1 MRGELQVWVSRRLPR
16 KSSVTEVPPC
26 DLSHIGT
33 PPNGRDT
40 PKMFSWGSVTMH
52 PWVVTGER
60 RTRMVDAANRRR
72 RITVAREGFLAT
84 GSAQESAVP
93 NVVAASWLR
102 SRSAGVD
109 AEKSQAFFHSD
120 LDVSSRLVRCSRPII
135 DRLSEETANIPLS
148 IAVTDGKARVLTR
161 VDNSRTIGLLLDDV
175 WFAPGF
181 DYAEGGMG
189 TNGVGTVFES
199 GQPIQIVGPEHFHER
214 LQPFACSGT
223 PIRDPLSGRI
233 EGVLDISCLTEH
245 SSPLMHALVRSA
257 AHDIERNLLIDG
269 SQCQQA
275 LFETFVRADARSR
288 GAVMAI
294 GGAVVMANAVAQGL
308 LTPMERATLQDHA
321 RYLMSRHDRT
331 VDQLELSTGKVVSI
345 RGTRIVVGTDI
356 AGMVLEVA
364 LVAEAATPKSQIVAE
379 RPVTALTM
387 FSGPALNLPLLL
399 TPSTL
404 SGSGQSPLWKRACN
418 DIASASSNHHA
429 LLVMGETGSGKFS
442 LLAEIYHRV
451 NPGGRSLLIDAV
463 DISPYFYDDAEAALE
478 ATTRP
483 TLYIFRNIDELSTD
497 GVEELNKFLLALADS
512 DRPVYV
518 AATLSDANLESDLPF
533 RDLLVHFQQAVTVP
547 PLRHRTEDV
556 DTVVTQVLNEISQGR
571 HTRVGPAAMRVICR
585 YSWPRNI
592 TQLKEALAA
601 ALLRRPVG
609 DIQPEDLPG
618 YCHDSPRRHLTGM
631 EALER
636 DAIVKALRDAD
647 GNRVKAAATLGIARS
662 SLYRKLK
669 SFGITTI

>member
-1 MRGELQVWVSRRLPR
+1 MADVAARRQ
-16 KSSVTEVPPC
+16 
-26 DLSHIGT
+26 
-33 PPNGRDT
+33 
-40 PKMFSWGSVTMH
+40 
-52 PWVVTGER
+52 
-60 RTRMVDAANRRR
+60 
-72 RITVAREGFLAT
+72 RITAARAGFLAT
-84 GSAQESAVP
+84 GSAHESAVP
-93 NVVAASWLR
+93 DVVAASWQR

-109 AEKSQAFFHSD
+109 ASTSEASFHSD
-120 LDVSSRLVRCSRPII
+120 LDTSSRLVRCSRPII

-148 IAVTDGKARVLTR
+148 IAVTDGKARLLTR
-161 VDNSRTIGLLLDDV
+161 VDNSRTIELLLDDV
-175 WFAPGF
+175 SFAPGF
-181 DYAEGGMG
+181 DYAEGGVG

-214 LQPFACSGT
+214 LQPFACSGA
-223 PIRDPLSGRI
+223 PIRNPLSGRI

-257 AHDIERNLLIDG
+257 AHEIERNLLIDG

-294 GGAVVMANAVAQGL
+294 GGTVVMANTVAQDL

-321 RYLMSRHDRT
+321 RYLMSRDDSR
-331 VDQLELSTGKVVSI
+331 VDQLELNTGKVVRI
-345 RGTRIVVGTDI
+345 RGTRIVAGNDI
-356 AGMVLEVA
+356 AGVVLEIA
-364 LVAEAATPKSQIVAE
+364 LVAEGAPLPPPSLAIADQ
-379 RPVTALTM
+379 PVPRLTLH
-387 FSGPALNLPLLL
+387 SGSKLILPPLG

-418 DIASASSNHHA
+418 DIASASSTHDA
-429 LLVMGETGSGKFS
+429 LLIMGETGTGKFS
-442 LLAEIYHRV
+442 LLAEIYHLV

-463 DISPYFYDDAEAALE
+463 DISTDFYDDAEAALE
-478 ATTRP
+478 ATNRP

-497 GVEELNKFLLALADS
+497 GVEELNKFLLTLADS
-512 DRPVYV
+512 ERPVYV
-518 AATLSDANLESDLPF
+518 AATLSDVNLDSDLPF

-547 PLRHRTEDV
+547 PLRYRVEDI
-556 DTVVTQVLNEISQGR
+556 DTVVNQVLNEISQR
-571 HTRVGPAAMRVICR
+571 RNTRVGPAAMRVICR
-585 YSWPRNI
+585 YTWPRNI
-592 TQLKEALAA
+592 TQLEEALAA

-618 YCHDSPRRHLTGM
+618 YCHDSAQRQLTGM
-631 EALER
+631 EAIER

-647 GNRVKAAATLGIARS
+647 GNRVQAAATLGIARS

>member
-1 MRGELQVWVSRRLPR
+1 
-16 KSSVTEVPPC
+16 
-26 DLSHIGT
+26 
-33 PPNGRDT
+33 
-40 PKMFSWGSVTMH
+40 
-52 PWVVTGER
+52 
-60 RTRMVDAANRRR
+60 MVDVADRRR
-72 RITVAREGFLAT
+72 RITAAREGFLAT
-84 GSAQESAVP
+84 GSALGSAVP

-102 SRSAGVD
+102 SRTAGVD
-109 AEKSQAFFHSD
+109 AATSQALFHSD
-120 LDVSSRLVRCSRPII
+120 LDTSSRLVRCSRPII

-175 WFAPGF
+175 SFAPGF

-245 SSPLMHALVRSA
+245 SSPLMHALVRAA

-288 GAVMAI
+288 GAVMAV
-294 GGAVVMANAVAQGL
+294 GGTVVMANAVAQDL

-321 RYLMSRHDRT
+321 RHLMSRQDRS
-331 VDQLELSTGKVVSI
+331 VDQLELSTGKVVRI
-345 RGTRIVVGTDI
+345 RGTRIVAGADI
-356 AGMVLEVA
+356 AGMVLEIA
-364 LVAEAATPKSQIVAE
+364 LVAEAATSTNQTVAVL
-379 RPVTALTM
+379 PVPTLTM
-387 FSGPALNLPLLL
+387 HSGEGLNMPLLL

-404 SGSGQSPLWKRACN
+404 SGSGQSPLWKRACK
-418 DIASASSNHHA
+418 DIASASANHHA

-478 ATTRP
+478 ATNRP

-497 GVEELNKFLLALADS
+497 GVEALNKFLLALADS

-518 AATLSDANLESDLPF
+518 AATLSDANLDSDLPF

-547 PLRHRTEDV
+547 PLRHRIEDV

-571 HTRVGPAAMRVICR
+571 NTRVGPAAMRVIRR

-618 YCHDSPRRHLTGM
+618 YCHDSARRQLTGM

-647 GNRVKAAATLGIARS
+647 GNRVQAAATLGIARS

-669 SFGITTI
+669 SFGITTM

>member
-1 MRGELQVWVSRRLPR
+1 
-16 KSSVTEVPPC
+16 
-26 DLSHIGT
+26 
-33 PPNGRDT
+33 
-40 PKMFSWGSVTMH
+40 
-52 PWVVTGER
+52 
-60 RTRMVDAANRRR
+60 MVDVADRRR
-72 RITVAREGFLAT
+72 RITAAREGFLAT
-84 GSAQESAVP
+84 GSALEGAVP

-102 SRSAGVD
+102 SRTAGVD
-109 AEKSQAFFHSD
+109 AETSQALFHSD
-120 LDVSSRLVRCSRPII
+120 LDTSSRLVRCSRPII

-148 IAVTDGKARVLTR
+148 IAVTDCKARVLTR

-175 WFAPGF
+175 SFAPGF

-275 LFETFVRADARSR
+275 LFDTFVRADARSR
-288 GAVMAI
+288 GAVMAV
-294 GGAVVMANAVAQGL
+294 GGTVVMANTVAQGL

-321 RYLMSRHDRT
+321 RYLMSRQVRS
-331 VDQLELSTGKVVSI
+331 VDQLELSTGKVVRI
-345 RGTRIVVGTDI
+345 RGTRIVAGADV
-356 AGMVLEVA
+356 AGMVLEIA
-364 LVAEAATPKSQIVAE
+364 LVAEAATPTSQTVAVL
-379 RPVTALTM
+379 PVPTLTM
-387 FSGPALNLPLLL
+387 HSGAGLNMPLLL

-404 SGSGQSPLWKRACN
+404 SGNGQSPLWKRACN
-418 DIASASSNHHA
+418 DIASASANHHA

-478 ATTRP
+478 ATNRP

-497 GVEELNKFLLALADS
+497 GVEELNKFLLTLEDS
-512 DRPVYV
+512 DRPVSV
-518 AATLSDANLESDLPF
+518 AATLSDANLDSDLPF
-533 RDLLVHFQQAVTVP
+533 RDLLVHFQQAATVP

-571 HTRVGPAAMRVICR
+571 QTRVGPAAMRVIRR

-618 YCHDSPRRHLTGM
+618 YCHDSARRQLTGM

-647 GNRVKAAATLGIARS
+647 GNRVQAAATLGIARS

>member
-1 MRGELQVWVSRRLPR
+1 MADV
-16 KSSVTEVPPC
+16 
-26 DLSHIGT
+26 
-33 PPNGRDT
+33 
-40 PKMFSWGSVTMH
+40 
-52 PWVVTGER
+52 
-60 RTRMVDAANRRR
+60 AARRR
-72 RITVAREGFLAT
+72 RITAAREGFLAT
-84 GSAQESAVP
+84 GSALEGAVP

-102 SRSAGVD
+102 SRTAGVD
-109 AEKSQAFFHSD
+109 AATSQALFHSD
-120 LDVSSRLVRCSRPII
+120 LDTSSRLVRCSRPII

-175 WFAPGF
+175 SFAPGF

-245 SSPLMHALVRSA
+245 SSPLMHALVRAA

-288 GAVMAI
+288 SAVMAV
-294 GGAVVMANAVAQGL
+294 GGTAVMANAMAQDL

-321 RYLMSRHDRT
+321 RHLMSRQDRS
-331 VDQLELSTGKVVSI
+331 VDQLELSTGKVVRI
-345 RGTRIVVGTDI
+345 RGTRIV
-356 AGMVLEVA
+356 AGADVAGVVLEIA
-364 LVAEAATPKSQIVAE
+364 LVAEAATLPSQTVAVL
-379 RPVTALTM
+379 PVPTLTM
-387 FSGPALNLPLLL
+387 RSGEGLNMPLLL

-404 SGSGQSPLWKRACN
+404 SGNGQSPLWKRACN
-418 DIASASSNHHA
+418 DIASASANHHA

-478 ATTRP
+478 ATNRP

-512 DRPVYV
+512 DRPVSV
-518 AATLSDANLESDLPF
+518 AATLSDANLDSDLPF

-547 PLRHRTEDV
+547 PLRHRIEDV

-571 HTRVGPAAMRVICR
+571 NTRVGPAAMRVIRR

-618 YCHDSPRRHLTGM
+618 YCHDSARRQLTGM

-647 GNRVKAAATLGIARS
+647 GNRVQAAATLGIARS

>member
-1 MRGELQVWVSRRLPR
+1 
-16 KSSVTEVPPC
+16 
-26 DLSHIGT
+26 
-33 PPNGRDT
+33 
-40 PKMFSWGSVTMH
+40 
-52 PWVVTGER
+52 
-60 RTRMVDAANRRR
+60 MVDVADRRR
-72 RITVAREGFLAT
+72 RITAAREGFLAT
-84 GSAQESAVP
+84 GSALGSAVP

-102 SRSAGVD
+102 SRTAGVD
-109 AEKSQAFFHSD
+109 AETSQALFHSD
-120 LDVSSRLVRCSRPII
+120 LDISSRLVRCSRPII

-275 LFETFVRADARSR
+275 LFETFIRADARSR

-321 RYLMSRHDRT
+321 RYLMGRRDHT
-331 VDQLELSTGKVVSI
+331 VDQLELSTGKIVSI
-345 RGTRIVVGTDI
+345 RGTRIAVGADV
-356 AGMVLEVA
+356 AGMVLEIA
-364 LVAEAATPKSQIVAE
+364 LVAEATTTTSQIVAV
-379 RPVTALTM
+379 RPVPALSM
-387 FSGPALNLPLLL
+387 GSGPGLNLPMLL

-404 SGSGQSPLWKRACN
+404 SGSGQSPLWKRACS
-418 DIASASSNHHA
+418 DIAAASSSHDA
-429 LLVMGETGSGKFS
+429 LLVMGETGTGKFS
-442 LLAEIYHRV
+442 LIAEIYHRV
-451 NPGGRSLLIDAV
+451 NPSGRSLLIDAV
-463 DISPYFYDDAEAALE
+463 DISPYFYDDAEAAME
-478 ATTRP
+478 ANTQP
-483 TLYIFRNIDELSTD
+483 TLYIFRNIDALSTD

-512 DRPVYV
+512 DRSVYL
-518 AATLSDANLESDLPF
+518 AATLSDANLDSDLPF

-547 PLRHRTEDV
+547 PLRHRTEDMA
-556 DTVVTQVLNEISQGR
+556 TVVSQVLNQISQGR
-571 HTRVGPAAMRVICR
+571 PTRVGPAAMRVISG

-592 TQLKEALAA
+592 TQLEEALAA

-618 YCHDSPRRHLTGM
+618 YCHDSARRRLTGM

-636 DAIVKALRDAD
+636 DAIVNALRDAG
-647 GNRVKAAATLGIARS
+647 GNRVQAAATLGIARS

>member
-1 MRGELQVWVSRRLPR
+1 
-16 KSSVTEVPPC
+16 
-26 DLSHIGT
+26 
-33 PPNGRDT
+33 
-40 PKMFSWGSVTMH
+40 
-52 PWVVTGER
+52 
-60 RTRMVDAANRRR
+60 MVDVADRRR
-72 RITVAREGFLAT
+72 RITAAREGFLAT
-84 GSAQESAVP
+84 GSALESAVP

-102 SRSAGVD
+102 SRTAGVD
-109 AEKSQAFFHSD
+109 AARSQALFHSD
-120 LDVSSRLVRCSRPII
+120 LDTSSRLVRCSRPII

-161 VDNSRTIGLLLDDV
+161 VDNSRTIGLLLDEV
-175 WFAPGF
+175 SFAPGF

-199 GQPIQIVGPEHFHER
+199 GQPIQIVGPEHFHES

-245 SSPLMHALVRSA
+245 SSPLMHALVRAA

-288 GAVMAI
+288 GAVMAV
-294 GGAVVMANAVAQGL
+294 GGAVVMANTVAQDL

-321 RYLMSRHDRT
+321 RHLMSRQGRS
-331 VDQLELSTGKVVSI
+331 VDQLELSSGKVVRI
-345 RGTRIVVGTDI
+345 RATRIVAGADV
-356 AGMVLEVA
+356 AGMVLEIA
-364 LVAEAATPKSQIVAE
+364 LVAEAATLTSQTVAVM
-379 RPVTALTM
+379 PVPTLTM
-387 FSGPALNLPLLL
+387 QSGEGLNMPLLL

-404 SGSGQSPLWKRACN
+404 SGSGQSPLWKRACKE
-418 DIASASSNHHA
+418 IASASANHHA

-451 NPGGRSLLIDAV
+451 NPGSRSLLIDAV

-478 ATTRP
+478 ATSRP
-483 TLYIFRNIDELSTD
+483 TLYIFRNIDELSTA

-512 DRPVYV
+512 DRPVSV
-518 AATLSDANLESDLPF
+518 AATLSDANLDSDLPF

-547 PLRHRTEDV
+547 PLRHRIEDV

-571 HTRVGPAAMRVICR
+571 KTRVGPAAMRVIRR

-592 TQLKEALAA
+592 TQLKEALVA

-618 YCHDSPRRHLTGM
+618 YCHDSARRQLTGM

-647 GNRVKAAATLGIARS
+647 GNRVQAAATLGIARS

-669 SFGITTI
+669 SYGITTI

>member
-1 MRGELQVWVSRRLPR
+1 
-16 KSSVTEVPPC
+16 
-26 DLSHIGT
+26 
-33 PPNGRDT
+33 
-40 PKMFSWGSVTMH
+40 
-52 PWVVTGER
+52 
-60 RTRMVDAANRRR
+60 MVDVADRRR
-72 RITVAREGFLAT
+72 RITAAREGFLAT
-84 GSAQESAVP
+84 GSALGSAVP

-102 SRSAGVD
+102 SRTAGVD
-109 AEKSQAFFHSD
+109 AATSQALFHSD
-120 LDVSSRLVRCSRPII
+120 LDISSRLVRCSRPII

-175 WFAPGF
+175 SFAPGF

-245 SSPLMHALVRSA
+245 SSPLMHALVRAA

-288 GAVMAI
+288 GAVMAV
-294 GGAVVMANAVAQGL
+294 GGTVVMANAVAQDL

-321 RYLMSRHDRT
+321 RHLMSRQDRS
-331 VDQLELSTGKVVSI
+331 VDQLELSTGKVVRI
-345 RGTRIVVGTDI
+345 RGTRIVAGADI
-356 AGMVLEVA
+356 AGMVLEIA
-364 LVAEAATPKSQIVAE
+364 LVAEAATSTNQTVAVL
-379 RPVTALTM
+379 PVPTLTM
-387 FSGPALNLPLLL
+387 HSGEGLNMPLLL

-404 SGSGQSPLWKRACN
+404 SGSGQSPLWKRACK
-418 DIASASSNHHA
+418 DIASASANHHA

-478 ATTRP
+478 ATNRP

-497 GVEELNKFLLALADS
+497 GVEALNKFLLALADS

-518 AATLSDANLESDLPF
+518 AATLSDANLDSDLPF

-547 PLRHRTEDV
+547 PLRHRIEDV

-571 HTRVGPAAMRVICR
+571 NTRVGPAAMRVIRR

-618 YCHDSPRRHLTGM
+618 YCHDSARRQLTGM

-647 GNRVKAAATLGIARS
+647 GNRVQAAATLGIARS

-669 SFGITTI
+669 SFGITTM

>member
-1 MRGELQVWVSRRLPR
+1 MLDAIDRRL
-16 KSSVTEVPPC
+16 
-26 DLSHIGT
+26 
-33 PPNGRDT
+33 
-40 PKMFSWGSVTMH
+40 
-52 PWVVTGER
+52 
-60 RTRMVDAANRRR
+60 
-72 RITVAREGFLAT
+72 RITTARAGFLVT

-93 NVVAASWLR
+93 NVITASWLR

-109 AEKSQAFFHSD
+109 AETSQALFHSD
-120 LDVSSRLVRCSRPII
+120 LDISSRLVRCSRPII

-148 IAVTDGKARVLTR
+148 IAVTDAKARVLTR

-175 WFAPGF
+175 SFAPGF
-181 DYAEGGMG
+181 DYGEAGIG

-233 EGVLDISCLTEH
+233 EGVLDISCLVEH

-257 AHDIERNLLIDG
+257 AHDIERNLLIDR

-275 LFETFVRADARSR
+275 LFETFIRADARSR
-288 GAVMAI
+288 GGVMAV
-294 GGAVVMANAVAQGL
+294 GGTIVMANTVAQGL
-308 LTPMERATLQDHA
+308 LTPMERATIQDHA
-321 RYLMSRHDRT
+321 RYLMSRRDRT
-331 VDQLELSTGKVVSI
+331 VDLLELSTGKVVRI
-345 RGTRIVVGTDI
+345 RGTRIAVGSDV
-356 AGMVLEVA
+356 AGMVLEIA
-364 LVAEAATPKSQIVAE
+364 LVSEAGSPTNQIVAE
-379 RPVTALTM
+379 QPVPALAMGGTAD
-387 FSGPALNLPLLL
+387 LNLPQLLIA
-399 TPSTL
+399 STL
-404 SGSGQSPLWKRACN
+404 SGSGRSPLWKRACK
-418 DIASASSNHHA
+418 DIAFASSSHKA
-429 LLVMGETGSGKFS
+429 LLVMGETGTGKFS

-478 ATTRP
+478 ANAIP
-483 TLYIFRNIDELSTD
+483 TLYIFRNIDALTTD

-512 DRPVYV
+512 DRDIYL
-518 AATLSDANLESDLPF
+518 AATLSDANLDSDLPF

-547 PLRHRTEDV
+547 PLRHRTEDIV
-556 DTVVTQVLNEISQGR
+556 TVVSQVLNKISQGR
-571 HTRVGPAAMRVICR
+571 PTRVGPAAMRVISK

-592 TQLKEALAA
+592 TQLEEALAA

-618 YCHDSPRRHLTGM
+618 YCHDSARRQLTGM

-636 DAIVKALRDAD
+636 DAIVNALRDAD
-647 GNRVKAAATLGIARS
+647 GNRVQAAVTLGIARS

>member
-1 MRGELQVWVSRRLPR
+1 
-16 KSSVTEVPPC
+16 
-26 DLSHIGT
+26 
-33 PPNGRDT
+33 
-40 PKMFSWGSVTMH
+40 
-52 PWVVTGER
+52 
-60 RTRMVDAANRRR
+60 
-72 RITVAREGFLAT
+72 
-84 GSAQESAVP
+84 
-93 NVVAASWLR
+93 
-102 SRSAGVD
+102 
-109 AEKSQAFFHSD
+109 
-120 LDVSSRLVRCSRPII
+120 
-135 DRLSEETANIPLS
+135 
-148 IAVTDGKARVLTR
+148 
-161 VDNSRTIGLLLDDV
+161 
-175 WFAPGF
+175 
-181 DYAEGGMG
+181 
-189 TNGVGTVFES
+189 
-199 GQPIQIVGPEHFHER
+199 
-214 LQPFACSGT
+214 
-223 PIRDPLSGRI
+223 
-233 EGVLDISCLTEH
+233 
-245 SSPLMHALVRSA
+245 
-257 AHDIERNLLIDG
+257 LLIDG

-294 GGAVVMANAVAQGL
+294 GGTVVMANTVAQDL

-321 RYLMSRHDRT
+321 RHLMSRRDRS
-331 VDQLELSTGKVVSI
+331 VDQLELSTGKVVRI
-345 RGTRIVVGTDI
+345 RGTRIVAGADV
-356 AGMVLEVA
+356 AGMVLEIA
-364 LVAEAATPKSQIVAE
+364 LVAEAATLTSQTVAVM
-379 RPVTALTM
+379 PVPTLTM
-387 FSGPALNLPLLL
+387 HSGEGLNMPLLL

-404 SGSGQSPLWKRACN
+404 SGSGQSPLWKRACK
-418 DIASASSNHHA
+418 DIASASANHPA

-478 ATTRP
+478 ATSRP

-518 AATLSDANLESDLPF
+518 AATLSDANLDSDLPF

-547 PLRHRTEDV
+547 PLRHRIEDV
-556 DTVVTQVLNEISQGR
+556 DRVVTQVLNEISEGR
-571 HTRVGPAAMRVICR
+571 NTHVGPAAMRVIRR

-618 YCHDSPRRHLTGM
+618 YCHDSARRQLTGM

-636 DAIVKALRDAD
+636 DAIVKALREAD
-647 GNRVKAAATLGIARS
+647 GNRVQAAATLGIARS

-669 SFGITTI
+669 SFGISTI

>member
-1 MRGELQVWVSRRLPR
+1 
-16 KSSVTEVPPC
+16 
-26 DLSHIGT
+26 
-33 PPNGRDT
+33 
-40 PKMFSWGSVTMH
+40 
-52 PWVVTGER
+52 
-60 RTRMVDAANRRR
+60 MVDVADRRR
-72 RITVAREGFLAT
+72 RITAAREGFLAT
-84 GSAQESAVP
+84 GSALGSAVP

-102 SRSAGVD
+102 SRTAGVD
-109 AEKSQAFFHSD
+109 AETSQALFHSD
-120 LDVSSRLVRCSRPII
+120 LDISSRLVRCSRPII

-288 GAVMAI
+288 GAVMAV
-294 GGAVVMANAVAQGL
+294 GGTVVMANTVAQSL

-321 RYLMSRHDRT
+321 RYLMSRQDRSL
-331 VDQLELSTGKVVSI
+331 DQLELSTGKVVRI
-345 RGTRIVVGTDI
+345 RGTRIVAGTDV
-356 AGMVLEVA
+356 AGMVLEIT
-364 LVAEAATPKSQIVAE
+364 LVAEAATPTSQTVAE
-379 RPVTALTM
+379 LPVPTLTM
-387 FSGPALNLPLLL
+387 HSGAGLNMPLLL

-404 SGSGQSPLWKRACN
+404 SGNGQSPLWKRACN
-418 DIASASSNHHA
+418 DIASASANHHA

-478 ATTRP
+478 ATNRP

-518 AATLSDANLESDLPF
+518 AATLSDANLDSDLPF

-547 PLRHRTEDV
+547 PLRHRIEDV

-571 HTRVGPAAMRVICR
+571 NTRVGPAAMRVICR

-618 YCHDSPRRHLTGM
+618 YCHDSARRQLTGM

-647 GNRVKAAATLGIARS
+647 GNRVQAAATLGIARS

>member
-1 MRGELQVWVSRRLPR
+1 
-16 KSSVTEVPPC
+16 
-26 DLSHIGT
+26 
-33 PPNGRDT
+33 
-40 PKMFSWGSVTMH
+40 
-52 PWVVTGER
+52 
-60 RTRMVDAANRRR
+60 MVDVADRRR
-72 RITVAREGFLAT
+72 RITAAREGFLAT
-84 GSAQESAVP
+84 GSALGSAVP

-102 SRSAGVD
+102 SRTAGVD
-109 AEKSQAFFHSD
+109 AETSQALFHSD
-120 LDVSSRLVRCSRPII
+120 LDISSRLVRCSRPII

-245 SSPLMHALVRSA
+245 SSLLMHALVRSA

-288 GAVMAI
+288 GAVMAV
-294 GGAVVMANAVAQGL
+294 GGTVVMANTVAQSL

-321 RYLMSRHDRT
+321 RYLMSRQDRSL
-331 VDQLELSTGKVVSI
+331 DQLELSTGKVVRI
-345 RGTRIVVGTDI
+345 RGTRIVAGTDV
-356 AGMVLEVA
+356 AGMVLEIT
-364 LVAEAATPKSQIVAE
+364 LVAEAATPTSQTVAE
-379 RPVTALTM
+379 LPVPTLTM
-387 FSGPALNLPLLL
+387 HSGADLNMPLLL

-404 SGSGQSPLWKRACN
+404 SGNGQSPLWKRACN
-418 DIASASSNHHA
+418 DIASASANHHA

-478 ATTRP
+478 ATNRP

-518 AATLSDANLESDLPF
+518 AATLSDANLDSDLPF

-547 PLRHRTEDV
+547 PLRHRIEDV

-571 HTRVGPAAMRVICR
+571 NTRVGPAAMRVIRR

-618 YCHDSPRRHLTGM
+618 YCHDSARRQLTGM

-647 GNRVKAAATLGIARS
+647 GNRVQAAATLGIARS